1 METINYQLSNCST
14 KILVRSYLLAILILT
29 SSLSAWAKQQESIKK
44 KEYNKTF
51 SASQSDRLEVDNR
64 FGNITI
70 THWNKNEVAIRVE
83 VEAKART
90 QERAQASIDRVQV
103 EMSKQ
108 GNIISAITTLQQQN
122 WNGGNNEH
130 FSINY
135 YINIPSK
142 LTIDLTQKYG
152 NINLP
157 DNNNGVCNLHVKYG
171 NINAGN
177 FTANLEVNAQYGN
190 VELGN
195 VKEAYFDLSYCG
207 NNSIKSGMRLDI
219 DSKYSN
225 LSLGDITK
233 LNLESKYGNLK
244 AQSLDKADLDIKY
257 SEVTIDLMKTE
268 LIVSSLDYST
278 MTIRELSPNFRVVNA
293 ESRYGNLNIYID
305 PKASFN
311 IIAENM
317 KYGNYS
323 IKGFNVTK
331 QEVEDK
337 NNYRSQING
346 GSNRRIEFYGN
357 KYGNLNIKTR

>member
-1 METINYQLSNCST
+1 MEETTAHLIEGCRKGNRSAQLT
-14 KILVRSYLLAILILT
+14 LY
-29 SSLSAWAKQQESIKK
+29 KQH
-44 KEYNKTF
+44 
-51 SASQSDRLEVDNR
+51 ARRL
-64 FGNITI
+64 
-70 THWNKNEVAIRVE
+70 
-83 VEAKART
+83 
-90 QERAQASIDRVQV
+90 
-103 EMSKQ
+103 
-108 GNIISAITTLQQQN
+108 
-122 WNGGNNEH
+122 
-130 FSINY
+130 
-135 YINIPSK
+135 YI
-142 LTIDLTQKYG
+142 
-152 NINLP
+152 
-157 DNNNGVCNLHVKYG
+157 VCLRIVG
-171 NINAGN
+171 
-177 FTANLEVNAQYGN
+177 NAQYGN

-257 SEVTIDLMKTE
+257 SEVTIDLMRTE
-268 LIVSSLDYST
+268 LIVGSLDYST

-311 IIAENM
+311 VIAENM
-317 KYGNYS
+317 KYGNYN
-323 IKGFNVTK
+323 IRGFNVTK

-337 NNYRSQING
+337 SYYRSQING